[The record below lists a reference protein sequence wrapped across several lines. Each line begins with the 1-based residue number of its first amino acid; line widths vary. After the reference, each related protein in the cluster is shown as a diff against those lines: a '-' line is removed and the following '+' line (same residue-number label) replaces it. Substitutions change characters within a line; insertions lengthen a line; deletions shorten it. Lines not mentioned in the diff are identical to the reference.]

1 VAIKSCKDKKT
12 ERFLAGERVKEFEGC
27 AEKARRC
34 LTKLQAAHRLG
45 DLRNPP
51 SNKFKAL
58 EADRKGQYSIWIND
72 QWRLCFRWV
81 PHAANPED
89 VDILQTTGDCLDVEI
104 VDYH

>member
-34 LTKLQAAHRLG
+34 LTKLQAAH
-45 DLRNPP
+45 
-51 SNKFKAL
+51 KFKAL